1 MVTHYTEN
9 DTPVGLVTMV
19 TQKND
24 THIGLVAM
32 VTQKN
37 DTHVGLV
44 TMVTQKNGT
53 LAVRCATRKRTEQT
67 L

>member
-1 MVTHYTEN
+1 
-9 DTPVGLVTMV
+9 MV

-44 TMVTQKNGT
+44 TMVTLKNGT
-53 LAVRCATRKRTEQT
+53 LAVRCTTRKRTEQT